1 MNAKTNTA
9 KPEEKELQAQPEKE
23 KICFV
28 IMPIADIP
36 GYDSGHFTRVY
47 NHLIKPACK
56 AAGFKAIRADDVSSS
71 HMIVVDILQKIIE
84 SDIAIC
90 DLSGRNPNVL
100 YELGLRQAFNK
111 KTVLIKDNKTE
122 NIFDVQ
128 GFRHTLYDNALRIDN
143 VNNEVTKISNS
154 LTETFEAKGDINSIV
169 QLLEIEPAEIGRKT
183 KLSDSETLIFRSIS
197 ELSKKIDSLEVKNN
211 GIGLPASFYKKHG
224 ISKYN
229 FGYKKN
235 VIRDKS
241 SEFSF
246 QDIISMGEDLDA
258 YKGGMFT
265 LSDNRLTFMGTDDNG
280 SFLFRGI
287 DYNNLMIY
295 DTSSPEL
302 DNLIYVPL

>member
-1 MNAKTNTA
+1 MNTKANTV
-9 KPEEKELQAQPEKE
+9 KIEDKEPQTQPEK
-23 KICFV
+23 KKTCFV
-28 IMPIADIP
+28 IMPIADIQ

-47 NHLIKPACK
+47 NHLIKPACE

-71 HMIVVDILQKIIE
+71 HMIVVDILQKIVE

-111 KTVLIKDNKTE
+111 KTVLIKDSKTE

-128 GFRHTLYDNALRIDN
+128 GFRHALYDSALRIDN

-211 GIGLPASFYKKHG
+211 GIGLTASFYKKDRM
-224 ISKYN
+224 IKN
-229 FGYKKN
+229 NLGYKNN

-241 SEFSF
+241 RKFSF
-246 QDIISMGEDLDA
+246 QDIISMGEDLEA
-258 YKGGMFT
+258 YKGDRFT
-265 LSDNRLTFMGTDDNG
+265 VSDTRLTFIGTDNYE
-280 SFLFRGI
+280 SFVFKDI
-287 DYNNLMIY
+287 DHNTVNIY
-295 DTSSPEL
+295 DTFSPEL